1 MPAHPAAA
9 PYDTPDDRA
18 PDDIAPD
25 DRAPVPMPELPLRL
39 SVSTPRQL
47 KAFGDPTRVR
57 ILNIIQNQPATAK
70 QIAGRLGIAPG
81 TIGHHLGVL
90 ERAGLARVTA
100 RRVVRGIVAK
110 YYTRTA
116 RIFTFDLP
124 HDPGGS
130 KTVSVDFLGQGRGEL
145 AEAAADLG
153 DRASL
158 IGGLPHA
165 RLASA
170 RMEVYRE
177 RLLAL
182 IDDLVAEPPDPEGQ
196 VYGLCGVLYVAPAYM
211 QTGGKM
217 PDHLPAAPPDARA
230 PGGDRTNRGG
240 ANPYSGH
247 RDGVEGESAR

>member
-1 MPAHPAAA
+1 MRPAPPSPPA
-9 PYDTPDDRA
+9 DETPPADDA
-18 PDDIAPD
+18 PDG
-25 DRAPVPMPELPLRL
+25 APVAMPDLPLSL
-39 SVSTPRQL
+39 TVSTPRQL

-57 ILNIIQNQPATAK
+57 ILNIIQHQPATAK
-70 QIAGRLGIAPG
+70 QIADRLGIPPG

-90 ERAGLARVTA
+90 ERAGLARVCA

-124 HDPGGS
+124 RDAIDSSGA
-130 KTVSVDFLGQGRGEL
+130 KTVSVDFLGQGRDEL
-145 AEAAADLG
+145 AESAADLG

-158 IGGLPHA
+158 MGGLPHA
-165 RLASA
+165 RLSPA
-170 RMEVYRE
+170 RAAIYRE

-182 IDDLVAEPPDPEGQ
+182 IDDLVAEPPDPDGL

-217 PDHLPAAPPDARA
+217 PDDVPEALSDAAAPDGRA
-230 PGGDRTNRGG
+230 PTRG
-240 ANPYSGH
+240 
-247 RDGVEGESAR
+247 SAHPGSAEPGSTR

>member
-1 MPAHPAAA
+1 MPMTLSHARHYA
-9 PYDTPDDRA
+9 DQSSVPDGAVPGNTGREGTGRED
-18 PDDIAPD
+18 
-25 DRAPVPMPELPLRL
+25 APVPMPELPLRL
-39 SVSTPRQL
+39 TVSTPRQL

-70 QIAGRLGIAPG
+70 QIADRLGIPPG

-124 HDPGGS
+124 RDSGAS
-130 KTVSVDFLGQGRGEL
+130 KTVSVDFLGQGRDEL
-145 AEAAADLG
+145 AEAAVVLG

-158 IGGLPHA
+158 TGGLPHA
-165 RLASA
+165 RLSPE

-177 RLLAL
+177 RLMAL

-196 VYGLCGVLYVAPAYM
+196 VYGLCGVLYLAPAYM

-217 PDHLPAAPPDARA
+217 PNDASEARA
-230 PGGDRTNRGG
+230 DGGGPERGAPTAEAG
-240 ANPYSGH
+240 
-247 RDGVEGESAR
+247 R